1 MQIVQT
7 VQHNPLVVI
16 IILAFAFYV
25 YSNWYKGDE
34 GLDNVSANASV
45 PMVAPDATASVTT
58 TTNTVTSK
66 VNLPISTIITQAP
79 PLTSTDQQNQV
90 DKIVAGKTQL
100 TTSDLLP
107 KYDAADEFVKQ
118 NPTAKILQDQNFLQ
132 AGYHMGINTVVQSNK
147 IPYLDLRSLP
157 PIPKSSIGPWNQ
169 SSYDENSGSNS
180 RRGFEIGV

>member
-1 MQIVQT
+1 MQIIET
-7 VQHNPLVVI
+7 VKQNPIFVI
-16 IILAFAFYV
+16 ILLASAFYF
-25 YSNWYKGDE
+25 YSKWNNE
-34 GLDNVSANASV
+34 GLDNVEDQETV
-45 PMVAPDATASVTT
+45 
-58 TTNTVTSK
+58 TTNTNTSR
-66 VNLPISTIITQAP
+66 VNMPISTVISQAP
-79 PLTSTDQQNQV
+79 VLTSTDEQNQV

-107 KYDAADEFVKQ
+107 KYDDADEFVKQ
-118 NPTAKILQDQNFLQ
+118 NPTSKVLQEQNFLQ

-169 SSYDENSGSNS
+169 SSYDETSGSNS

>member
-1 MQIVQT
+1 MQIIETIKQ
-7 VQHNPLVVI
+7 NPIFVI
-16 IILAFAFYV
+16 ILLASAFYF
-25 YSNWYKGDE
+25 YSKWYTDE
-34 GLDNVSANASV
+34 GLDNVEDSNDQG
-45 PMVAPDATASVTT
+45 PEATVTT
-58 TTNTVTSK
+58 TTNTITSK
-66 VNLPISTIITQAP
+66 VNLPISTVISQAP
-79 PLTSTDQQNQV
+79 VLTSTDQQNAV

-107 KYDAADEFVKQ
+107 KYDDADEFVKQ
-118 NPTAKILQDQNFLQ
+118 NPTSKVLQEQNFLQ

-169 SSYDENSGSNS
+169 SSYDETSGSNS